1 MTFRSHIVQ
10 FKSVS
15 ITLPEPM
22 VDLVDRA
29 AEKEHRTRSELV
41 RQALRLY
48 LQGIP
53 VEEPSSDEITAMKRG
68 KAEIRKGAFVTLD
81 QLRHELAPRRR
92 KVGKQRA

>member
-1 MTFRSHIVQ
+1 MYVVR
-10 FKSVS
+10 FKNVS

-53 VEEPSSDEITAMKRG
+53 VEEPIAEEVAAMKRG
-68 KAEIRKGAFVTLD
+68 KAEIRKGAVVTLD

-92 KVGKQRA
+92 QISKQRA

>member
-1 MTFRSHIVQ
+1 MYVVR
-10 FKSVS
+10 FKNVS

-22 VDLVDRA
+22 VDLVDKA
-29 AEKEHRTRSELV
+29 AEKEHRTRSEFV

-53 VEEPSSDEITAMKRG
+53 VEEATPDEVAAMKRG
-68 KAEIRKGAFVTLD
+68 KTEIRKGAVVTLD

-92 KVGKQRA
+92 QVSKQRA